1 MSLYSGQTY
10 WDKTME
16 ADKGFFKLD
25 TNKKTEI
32 LIVGGGMSGSLMAYV
47 LAKSNHKVVLVE
59 KDKIAKG
66 SNCAN
71 TGLLQYSSEIMM
83 SELAETIGEK
93 DAVLFYKM
101 CLEAMDNLT
110 DINNTLDC
118 ETDYILR
125 DGIYYAS
132 NEEDK
137 VKLQKEY
144 EFLHKHE
151 EPVTL

>member
-1 MSLYSGQTY
+1 
-10 WDKTME
+10 
-16 ADKGFFKLD
+16 
-25 TNKKTEI
+25 
-32 LIVGGGMSGSLMAYV
+32 
-47 LAKSNHKVVLVE
+47 
-59 KDKIAKG
+59 
-66 SNCAN
+66 
-71 TGLLQYSSEIMM
+71 M

-125 DGIYYAS
+125 DSIYYAS